1 MIPYNYNNAPA
12 ISIFLDKLTYL
23 NTILSLGESNNNFI
37 SFDIVNTIV
46 TNNIILSSH
55 SDFIIN
61 DFQQIESLGYSLY
74 IYRACQMWFTLG
86 WKSTGWTQRWVDLWN
101 NLGFSL
107 YAVLSVYYV
116 VITSDDG
123 EKSEMGVSAKW
134 CVTVE
139 YQKLS
144 SIRDYLHWLSD

>member
-1 MIPYNYNNAPA
+1 MINIKLSDILETGSQQTKNLPLAISIGFLFIFIIFSVIPYNYNNVPA

-86 WKSTGWTQRWVDLWN
+86 WKSTGWTQR
-101 NLGFSL
+101 
-107 YAVLSVYYV
+107 
-116 VITSDDG
+116 
-123 EKSEMGVSAKW
+123 
-134 CVTVE
+134 
-139 YQKLS
+139 
-144 SIRDYLHWLSD
+144 

>member
-1 MIPYNYNNAPA
+1 MINIKLSDILETGSQQTKNLPLAISIGFLFIFIIFSVIPYNYNNAPA

-86 WKSTGWTQRWVDLWN
+86 WKSTGWTQR
-101 NLGFSL
+101 
-107 YAVLSVYYV
+107 
-116 VITSDDG
+116 
-123 EKSEMGVSAKW
+123 
-134 CVTVE
+134 
-139 YQKLS
+139 
-144 SIRDYLHWLSD
+144 